1 MQNPHA
7 GAPATESV
15 APQNAF
21 SKNALTQRP
30 PFRRLRAYAFDPSFA
45 TQLET
50 AIVNAATFKVPWEFA
65 APKKANA
72 ACEADINPNREPEG
86 QGDFLRPGPV
96 GEYLEVVDF
105 DPASNCFYEPVDL
118 NHPYLLAQD
127 GLAPSLGNPQ
137 FHQQMVYAVAMTTI
151 GNFERALGRRA
162 LWSPRALSDESEE
175 FVRRLRVYP
184 HALREANAFY
194 SPDKK
199 ALLFGYF
206 PATAAQDGNLPVG
219 MVFTCLS
226 HDIIAHETTHALLD
240 GMQRRFIEPSNP
252 DVLAFH
258 EAFADIVALFQHF
271 TLPEVLRHQI
281 ARTRGDLRQ
290 QNLLGQMAVEFGGA
304 TGHYGALRDAIG
316 QLDPQTRQWIPAQP
330 DPTALEHEF
339 EPHKRGSI
347 LVAAVFDA
355 FLSIYGS
362 RVADLLRLA
371 TSGSGVLPQGDIH
384 PDLVNRLAIEASKSA
399 QHILT
404 MCIRALDYCPPTD
417 ITFGEY
423 LRALIN
429 ADYDLV
435 RDDDRGYRIA
445 VIEAFRRRGIYPRDV
460 RTLSEESLRWKC
472 PDPWNYQQTRFEE
485 IEALLKPLEIWNLKS
500 DRREIFERNRRACE
514 KLREII
520 DLRRVPE
527 DYLKENPEKRVVMG
541 LDLGENAPPFD
552 VESIRP
558 ATRIGPD
565 GQMQRDFIVQVTQ
578 QREEILRN
586 DPDPARVVKFSFR
599 GGCTLIISAEDYEVR
614 YCVIKS
620 FRSQSRLERQRDWL
634 EGRSDA
640 SLAAT
645 YFGSALLGQ
654 QREPFA
660 LLHRTLEDEKP

>member
-1 MQNPHA
+1 M
-7 GAPATESV
+7 
-15 APQNAF
+15 
-21 SKNALTQRP
+21 
-30 PFRRLRAYAFDPSFA
+30 RAYAFDPSFDI
-45 TQLET
+45 QLET
-50 AIVNAATFKVPWEFA
+50 AIINAATLKVPWEFA
-65 APKKANA
+65 TPPKNEDKKEDNDEKSPGSDVV
-72 ACEADINPNREPEG
+72 CEPDVDPNRDPEG
-86 QGDFLRPGPV
+86 DGDLLRPGPV

-127 GLAPSLGNPQ
+127 GLAPSQGNPQ
-137 FHQQMVYAVAMTTI
+137 FHQQMVYAVAMSTI
-151 GNFERALGRRA
+151 VHFERALGRRA
-162 LWSPRALSDESEE
+162 LWAPRLLPDGSEE

-206 PATAAQDGNLPVG
+206 PSEASDTGLNLPVG

-240 GMQRRFIEPSNP
+240 GMHRRFIEPSNP

-290 QNLLGQMAVEFGGA
+290 QNLMGQLAVEFGGA

-316 QLDPQTRQWIPAQP
+316 HIDPQTREWKPAKP
-330 DPTALEHEF
+330 DPTLLEREF
-339 EPHKRGSI
+339 EPHTRGSI

-355 FLSIYGS
+355 FMSIYQS
-362 RVADLLRLA
+362 RVADLVRLA

-384 PDLVNRLAIEASKSA
+384 PDLVGRLAIEASKSA
-399 QHILT
+399 QHVLT

-423 LRALIN
+423 LRALIT

-435 RDDDRGYRIA
+435 RDDDKGYRIA

-460 RTLSEESLRWKC
+460 RTLSEESLRWQC
-472 PDPWNYQQTRFEE
+472 PSEKDYAETRFDG
-485 IEALLKPLEIWNLKS
+485 IKALVAPLEIWNLHS
-500 DRREIFERNRRACE
+500 DRHEIF
-514 KLREII
+514 KLSQTARQILKSEI
-520 DLRRVPE
+520 DKRRVPG
-527 DYLKENPEKRVVMG
+527 EKTVMG
-541 LDLGENAPPFD
+541 LDLNENAPPFE
-552 VESIRP
+552 VESVRP
-558 ATRIGPD
+558 ASRIGPD
-565 GQMQRDFIVQVTQ
+565 GQFQRDFVIEVTQ
-578 QREEILRN
+578 CRPEVLHPATPNRPEITF
-586 DPDPARVVKFSFR
+586 PFR
-599 GGCTLIISAEDYEVR
+599 GGCTLIVGAEDYEVR
-614 YCVIKS
+614 YCIVKG
-620 FRSQSRLERQRDWL
+620 FRSQSRLQRQRAFL

-640 SLAAT
+640 SLQAT

-654 QREPFA
+654 QSEPFA
-660 LLHRTLEDEKP
+660 LLHRALEDEKP

>member
-1 MQNPHA
+1 MPT
-7 GAPATESV
+7 P
-15 APQNAF
+15 NA
-21 SKNALTQRP
+21 SASAAKNALTQRP

-50 AIVNAATFKVPWEFA
+50 AIINTATFKVPWEFA
-65 APKKANA
+65 APTKSDG
-72 ACEADINPNREPEG
+72 ACEDNKNPNREPDEK
-86 QGDFLRPGPV
+86 GDFLQPGPV
-96 GEYLEVVDF
+96 GEYLEVVDY

-127 GLAPSLGNPQ
+127 GLAPSQGNPQ

-162 LWSPRALSDESEE
+162 LWAPHVTPDAAKSEE
-175 FVRRLRVYP
+175 FVRQLRVYP
-184 HALREANAFY
+184 HALREANAYY

-206 PATAAQDGNLPVG
+206 PSTAVGEGGNLPVG

-240 GMQRRFIEPSNP
+240 GMQRRFMEPSNP

-290 QNLLGQMAVEFGGA
+290 QNALGKMAVEFGGA

-316 QLDPQTRQWIPAQP
+316 TIDPATGEWVAARP
-330 DPTALEHEF
+330 DPTALEREF
-339 EPHKRGSI
+339 EPHTRGSI

-371 TSGSGVLPQGDIH
+371 TSGSGVLPQGEIH
-384 PDLVNRLAIEASKSA
+384 PDLVNRLAIEAAKSA
-399 QHILT
+399 QHVLT

-423 LRALIN
+423 LRALIT

-445 VIEAFRRRGIYPRDV
+445 VIEAFRRRGIHPRDV

-472 PDPWNYQQTRFEE
+472 PDPWNYEQTRFEGIKE
-485 IEALLKPLEIWNLKS
+485 LLEPLEIWNLKS
-500 DRREIFERNRRACE
+500 DRRDIFQQNQSACE
-514 KLREII
+514 QLEKII
-520 DLRRVPE
+520 DSRRVPE
-527 DYLKENPEKRVVMG
+527 EKIVMG
-541 LDLGENAPPFD
+541 LDLKENAPPYE

-558 ATRIGPD
+558 ATRVGPD

-578 QREEILRN
+578 QREEIVRADA
-586 DPDPARVVKFSFR
+586 DPQREVTFGFR

-614 YCVIKS
+614 YCVIKNVDS
-620 FRSQSRLERQRDWL
+620 KSRLKRQRDWL

-640 SLAAT
+640 SLQAT